1 MHRGILVSLRGLD
14 FHSVD
19 FHGVE
24 FHGVEFH
31 GVDFNRVGFHGAWF
45 VGGWDMKN
53 TIVGLAVRLSMIF
66 AMGIWT
72 SSWEL
77 RGAEQVEPAEQAGGV
92 GRVLKGQT
100 QVGGYRIEFV
110 GIGELDGSQGVTR
123 LRPEFAKGMFGANGA
138 RAGGEGFGGAFVMP
152 NQGIALKVTD
162 LEEGKRKK
170 GDLLFEM
177 GSAVELV
184 EFNGSVSASKDMG
197 PIARSWPSFEQQFPG
212 CSAVYVNRKQGIET
226 DFRELSGELRV
237 TPGRRTS
244 VEFKVGRKKGIQK
257 KRVEGEEFA
266 LESIEV
272 GPQGVEVVVRFPLP
286 KRMEQLNDPIAM
298 MQMLSQGGEQVELE
312 DSEGERLVPS
322 GMQGSNGMQGGEG
335 IQGMNGFSGGSFSF
349 GGNSAGGFSFQ
360 SNFQGQVVGNGG
372 GAGNQAGGGKRLS
385 FRFDP
390 LGEGREI
397 RLVRVIREERTGDT
411 EVIPFKIMP
420 EELDQPKE

>member
-1 MHRGILVSLRGLD
+1 MIRGILSVCAVLIFIVLNFMVLILTVLVFMVIGLL
-14 FHSVD
+14 
-19 FHGVE
+19 
-24 FHGVEFH
+24 
-31 GVDFNRVGFHGAWF
+31 
-45 VGGWDMKN
+45 GGWDMKKS
-53 TIVGLAVRLSMIF
+53 IVGVAVRLSMIF
-66 AMGIWT
+66 AMGVWT
-72 SSWEL
+72 SSLEL
-77 RGAEQVEPAEQAGGV
+77 RGAEQVEPVEQAGGV
-92 GRVLKGQT
+92 SRALKGQT
-100 QVGGYRIEFV
+100 QVGGYRIELV

-162 LEEGKRKK
+162 LDEGKGKK
-170 GDLLFEM
+170 GELLFEM
-177 GSAVELV
+177 GSAVEIV

-197 PIARSWPSFEQQFPG
+197 PIARSWPSFDKQFAG
-212 CSAVYVNRKQGIET
+212 ASAVYVNRKKGIET

-244 VEFKVGRKKGIQK
+244 VEFKVGRKKGSQK
-257 KRVEGEEFA
+257 KRVEGEEFV
-266 LESIEV
+266 LESVEV

-322 GMQGSNGMQGGEG
+322 GTQGSSGTHGSSGMQGGEG

-349 GGNSAGGFSFQ
+349 SGNSAGGFSFQ

-372 GAGNQAGGGKRLS
+372 GAGAGNQAGGGKRLS

-390 LGEGREI
+390 LVEGREI

-411 EVIPFKIMP
+411 EVIPFKIIP

>member
-1 MHRGILVSLRGLD
+1 MDDSGHFISLRGID
-14 FHSVD
+14 FHSVV
-19 FHGVE
+19 FPVLILTVLVFMAFGLL
-24 FHGVEFH
+24 
-31 GVDFNRVGFHGAWF
+31 
-45 VGGWDMKN
+45 GGWDMKKS
-53 TIVGLAVRLSMIF
+53 IVGVAVRLSMIF
-66 AMGIWT
+66 AMGVWT
-72 SSWEL
+72 SSLEL
-77 RGAEQVEPAEQAGGV
+77 RGAEQVEPVEQAGGV
-92 GRVLKGQT
+92 SRALKGQT
-100 QVGGYRIEFV
+100 QVGGYRIELV

-162 LEEGKRKK
+162 LDEGKGKK
-170 GDLLFEM
+170 GELLFEM

-197 PIARSWPSFEQQFPG
+197 PIARSWPSFEKQFAG
-212 CSAVYVNRKQGIET
+212 CSAVYVNRKKGIET

-244 VEFKVGRKKGIQK
+244 VEFKVGRKKGSQK
-257 KRVEGEEFA
+257 KRVEGEEFV
-266 LESIEV
+266 LESVEV

-322 GMQGSNGMQGGEG
+322 GMQGPNGMQGGEG
-335 IQGMNGFSGGSFSF
+335 VQGMNGFSGGSFSF
-349 GGNSAGGFSFQ
+349 SGNSAGGFSFQ

-372 GAGNQAGGGKRLS
+372 GAGAGNQAGGGKRLS

-390 LGEGREI
+390 LVEGREI

-411 EVIPFKIMP
+411 EVIPFKIIP

>member
-1 MHRGILVSLRGLD
+1 
-14 FHSVD
+14 
-19 FHGVE
+19 
-24 FHGVEFH
+24 
-31 GVDFNRVGFHGAWF
+31 
-45 VGGWDMKN
+45 
-53 TIVGLAVRLSMIF
+53 MIF
-66 AMGIWT
+66 AMGVWT
-72 SSWEL
+72 SSLEL
-77 RGAEQVEPAEQAGGV
+77 RGAEQVEPVEQAGGV
-92 GRVLKGQT
+92 SRALKGQT
-100 QVGGYRIEFV
+100 QVGGYRIELV

-162 LEEGKRKK
+162 LDEGKGKK
-170 GDLLFEM
+170 GELLFEM
-177 GSAVELV
+177 GSAVEIV

-197 PIARSWPSFEQQFPG
+197 PIARSWPSFDKQFAG
-212 CSAVYVNRKQGIET
+212 CSAVYVNRKKGIET

-244 VEFKVGRKKGIQK
+244 VEFKVGRKKGSQK
-257 KRVEGEEFA
+257 KRVEGEEFV
-266 LESIEV
+266 LESVEV

-286 KRMEQLNDPIAM
+286 KRMEQLHDPIAM

-322 GMQGSNGMQGGEG
+322 GMQGSSGTHGSSGMQGGEG

-349 GGNSAGGFSFQ
+349 SGNSAGGFSFQ

-372 GAGNQAGGGKRLS
+372 GAGAGNQAGGGKRLS

-390 LGEGREI
+390 LVEGREI

-411 EVIPFKIMP
+411 EVIPFKIIP

>member
-1 MHRGILVSLRGLD
+1 MIRGILSVCAVLILTVLVFMVIGLL
-14 FHSVD
+14 
-19 FHGVE
+19 
-24 FHGVEFH
+24 
-31 GVDFNRVGFHGAWF
+31 
-45 VGGWDMKN
+45 GGWDMKKS
-53 TIVGLAVRLSMIF
+53 IVGVAVRLSMIF

-72 SSWEL
+72 SSLEL
-77 RGAEQVEPAEQAGGV
+77 RGAEQVAPAEQAGGV
-92 GRVLKGQT
+92 SRALKGQT
-100 QVGGYRIEFV
+100 QVGGYRIELV

-162 LEEGKRKK
+162 LDEGKGKK
-170 GDLLFEM
+170 GELLFEM

-197 PIARSWPSFEQQFPG
+197 PIARSWPSFDKQFAG
-212 CSAVYVNRKQGIET
+212 ASAVYVNRKKGIET

-244 VEFKVGRKKGIQK
+244 VEFKVGRKKGSQK
-257 KRVEGEEFA
+257 KRVEGEEFV
-266 LESIEV
+266 LESVEV

-286 KRMEQLNDPIAM
+286 KRMEQLHDPIAM

-322 GMQGSNGMQGGEG
+322 GMQGSSGTHGSSGMQGGEG

-349 GGNSAGGFSFQ
+349 SGNSAGGFSFQ

-372 GAGNQAGGGKRLS
+372 GAGAGNQAGGGKRLS

-390 LGEGREI
+390 LVEGREI

-411 EVIPFKIMP
+411 EVIPFKIIP